1 MNGNSLTSW
10 IPESMSPVV
19 FYAGLTVLVVLALYG
34 LVTLIRRAIAAR
46 GTAESSA
53 VSASVGN
60 PDDAAIAAAIA
71 ASIVVTEDQAL
82 TAAITAAVAVYLEL
96 ENGGKS
102 SLPTGFRVVSFKKRG
117 GAWNRASK

>member
-1 MNGNSLTSW
+1 MNVNVLTSV
-10 IPESMSPVV
+10 IPESVQPVIYYV
-19 FYAGLTVLVVLALYG
+19 G
-34 LVTLIRRAIAAR
+34 LVLLIVFAIYGIVTLLRR
-46 GTAESSA
+46 
-53 VSASVGN
+53 VASGQKEEDVKPTPTPN
-60 PDDAAIAAAIA
+60 ADDAAIAAAIA

-102 SLPTGFRVVSFKKRG
+102 SLPTGFRVISYKKRSS